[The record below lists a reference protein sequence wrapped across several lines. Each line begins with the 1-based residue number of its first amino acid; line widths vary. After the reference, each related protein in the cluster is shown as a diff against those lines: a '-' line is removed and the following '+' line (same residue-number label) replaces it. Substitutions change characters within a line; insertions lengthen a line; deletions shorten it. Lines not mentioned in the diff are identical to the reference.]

1 MNLTHAGILQKDG
14 AVDVYYLVAQEE
26 LEDEAIK
33 ALAEF
38 VENGGGLL
46 VCGHAWAWKTD
57 NKSFVN
63 FPTNK

>member
-1 MNLTHAGILQKDG
+1 MNPTPTRILQKDST
-14 AVDVYYLVAQEE
+14 VDVYYLVAQEK
-26 LEDEAIK
+26 LDDEAIK
-33 ALAEF
+33 ALAGF

-63 FPTNK
+63 FPANK